1 MFSSPLCSHEVQV
14 IKTGN
19 IKTFKLVTSVLK
31 ENPSEPQEI
40 NAGVQIRLHI
50 FPIIFFSFVW
60 ELIQTLNCK
69 LNIWVHHDC
78 FFFFLRFRR
87 FSHQCTKLS
96 DTYNFIH
103 NTILNGYLRCVFVC
117 QWMYVSAALVINW
130 PTNHSVAKLVRH
142 FTLMHKLFCYKD
154 VQQAE

>member
-60 ELIQTLNCK
+60 ELI
-69 LNIWVHHDC
+69 
-78 FFFFLRFRR
+78 
-87 FSHQCTKLS
+87 
-96 DTYNFIH
+96 
-103 NTILNGYLRCVFVC
+103 
-117 QWMYVSAALVINW
+117 
-130 PTNHSVAKLVRH
+130 
-142 FTLMHKLFCYKD
+142 
-154 VQQAE
+154 